1 MRLPPTY
8 RTKRLVLAISQVVVK
23 NCREFEVV
31 ITDQQLVI
39 NEKQT
44 WCHPAEH
51 ICRFEP
57 RAAIDDDIL
66 RCSIRDNMR
75 LLQFVAKLVSLSV
88 WCSVLCRRYP
98 PSGPWDQAVFFLGPP
113 GLGFL
118 GGGLLASWRCWVP

>member
-44 WCHPAEH
+44 
-51 ICRFEP
+51 
-57 RAAIDDDIL
+57 
-66 RCSIRDNMR
+66 
-75 LLQFVAKLVSLSV
+75 
-88 WCSVLCRRYP
+88 
-98 PSGPWDQAVFFLGPP
+98 
-113 GLGFL
+113 
-118 GGGLLASWRCWVP
+118 